1 MSDSKLEA
9 RKMLLSVL
17 SKLDD
22 CAEVFHWK
30 VNGKVETLSELLS
43 INKDEYVTVMQVCGF
58 FGPSNIFKKTAFD
71 DCLNGVNLDR
81 PTK

>member
-1 MSDSKLEA
+1 
-9 RKMLLSVL
+9 MLLSVL
-17 SKLDD
+17 SKLND
-22 CAEVFHWK
+22 CAEAFHWR

-58 FGPSNIFKKTAFD
+58 FGPNNIFKKRAFD
-71 DCLNGVNLDR
+71 DCLDGANLDQ